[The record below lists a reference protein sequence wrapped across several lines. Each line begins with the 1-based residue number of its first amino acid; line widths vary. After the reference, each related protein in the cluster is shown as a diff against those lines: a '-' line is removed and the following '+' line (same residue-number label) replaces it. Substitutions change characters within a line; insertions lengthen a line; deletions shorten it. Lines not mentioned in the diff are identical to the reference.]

1 MTKQR
6 WTLVAAV
13 LGSAI
18 VFLDSTV
25 VNVALPHIGAELKT
39 PNFGILEG
47 QAYVYS
53 GYLLTLSSLL
63 ILAGALA
70 DFYGRRRM
78 FAIGLTG
85 FGVSSILCGLAPT
98 MEVLIAARV
107 LQGVFGALLVPCS
120 LALISAAF
128 EDVEQAKA
136 YGTWSAASAGTTIL
150 GPLVGGLLVD
160 TISWRAAFLIN
171 IPVIAVA
178 LYLTYAHVS
187 ESKDE
192 QATGQFD
199 WLGAAIIAIA
209 VGGLAFGAIYGEQ
222 RRWEG
227 SLPFISLGLGAI
239 GLAVLPLE
247 LRRAKN
253 PLIPLHLFRSR
264 NFTVTNIATLVV
276 YGALYVMFYNLGLF
290 QQGTLQYTAA
300 AAGLAGIP
308 GTLLLVLFS
317 TRFGALAGRFGARWF
332 MAAGPALM
340 AVGALWFAR
349 IPASS
354 QPWLL
359 NPSHPSSLIPPGS
372 YLVDFLPGSLVFG
385 SGLAILVAPLTTAL
399 MTSVPSH
406 NSGLASAINNAISRI
421 GPQLAGALIFVAI
434 TSTFYSSLASHSQ
447 GIDVNSAQVR
457 RDISPLNRPA
467 VSLSQ
472 GQSDAVRQAS
482 TDGFHFAML
491 ASAGLLIAGSIVSGI
506 GIRQQSQPE
515 APASDPSNAEPAAGP
530 PPQEARSV
538 QAPRRQATQTLTPP
552 RIAPPEPDR

>member
-1 MTKQR
+1 
-6 WTLVAAV
+6 LVAAV

-128 EDVEQAKA
+128 EGVEQAKA

-160 TISWRAAFLIN
+160 TISWRAAFLLN
-171 IPVIAVA
+171 IPIIAVA
-178 LYLTYAHVS
+178 LYATYAHVS

-222 RRWEG
+222 RRWAG

-247 LRRAKN
+247 LRRSKN

-300 AAGLAGIP
+300 AAGLSGIP
-308 GTLLLVLFS
+308 ATLLLVFFS

-340 AVGALWFAR
+340 AVGALLFAR

-359 NPSHPSSLIPPGS
+359 NPSHPSSFLPPGS
-372 YLVDFLPGSLVFG
+372 FLVDFLPGGLVFG
-385 SGLAILVAPLTTAL
+385 AGLAMLVAPLTTAL

-434 TSTFYSSLASHSQ
+434 TATFYSSLASHAP

-482 TDGFHFAML
+482 TDGFHLAML
-491 ASAGLLIAGSIVSGI
+491 ASAALLIAGSIVSGI
-506 GIRQQSQPE
+506 GIRQQAQPE
-515 APASDPSNAEPAAGP
+515 APTADPSNAEP
-530 PPQEARSV
+530 
-538 QAPRRQATQTLTPP
+538 LTPP
-552 RIAPPEPDR
+552 RMAHPEHDR

>member
-128 EDVEQAKA
+128 EGVEQAKA

-160 TISWRAAFLIN
+160 TISWRAAFLLN
-171 IPVIAVA
+171 IPIIAVA
-178 LYLTYAHVS
+178 LYATYAHVS

-247 LRRAKN
+247 LRRSKN

-290 QQGTLQYTAA
+290 QQGSLQYTAA
-300 AAGLAGIP
+300 AAGLSGIP
-308 GTLLLVLFS
+308 ATLLLVLFS

-359 NPSHPSSLIPPGS
+359 NPSHPSSFLPPGS
-372 YLVDFLPGSLVFG
+372 FLVDFLPGGLVFG
-385 SGLAILVAPLTTAL
+385 AGLAMLVAPLTTAL

-434 TSTFYSSLASHSQ
+434 TATFYSSLASHAA

-472 GQSDAVRQAS
+472 GQADAVRQAS
-482 TDGFHFAML
+482 TDGFHLAML
-491 ASAGLLIAGSIVSGI
+491 ASAALLIAGSIVSGI
-506 GIRQQSQPE
+506 GIRQQAQPE
-515 APASDPSNAEPAAGP
+515 TPTSDPSNAEP
-530 PPQEARSV
+530 
-538 QAPRRQATQTLTPP
+538 LLPP
-552 RIAPPEPDR
+552 RMAHPEHDR

>member
-128 EDVEQAKA
+128 EGVEQAKA

-160 TISWRAAFLIN
+160 TISWRAAFLLN
-171 IPVIAVA
+171 IPIIAVA
-178 LYLTYAHVS
+178 LYATYAHVS

-247 LRRAKN
+247 LRRSKN

-300 AAGLAGIP
+300 AAGLSGIP
-308 GTLLLVLFS
+308 ATLLLVFFS

-354 QPWLL
+354 QPWFL
-359 NPSHPSSLIPPGS
+359 NPSHPSSFLPPGS
-372 YLVDFLPGSLVFG
+372 FLVDFLPGGLVFG
-385 SGLAILVAPLTTAL
+385 AGLAMLVAPLTTAL

-434 TSTFYSSLASHSQ
+434 TATFYSSLASHAP

-467 VSLSQ
+467 VSLSH

-482 TDGFHFAML
+482 TDGFHLAML
-491 ASAGLLIAGSIVSGI
+491 ASAALLIAGSIVSGI
-506 GIRQQSQPE
+506 GIRQQAQPE
-515 APASDPSNAEPAAGP
+515 APTSDPSNAEPL
-530 PPQEARSV
+530 S
-538 QAPRRQATQTLTPP
+538 PP
-552 RIAPPEPDR
+552 RMAHPEHDR

>member
-128 EDVEQAKA
+128 EGVEQAKA

-160 TISWRAAFLIN
+160 TISWRAAFLLN
-171 IPVIAVA
+171 IPIIAVA
-178 LYLTYAHVS
+178 LYATYAHVS

-247 LRRAKN
+247 LRRSKN

-290 QQGTLQYTAA
+290 QQGSLQYTAA
-300 AAGLAGIP
+300 AAGLSGIP
-308 GTLLLVLFS
+308 ATLLLVLFS

-359 NPSHPSSLIPPGS
+359 NPSHPSSFLPPGS
-372 YLVDFLPGSLVFG
+372 FLVDFLPGSLVFG
-385 SGLAILVAPLTTAL
+385 AGLAMLVAPLTTAL

-434 TSTFYSSLASHSQ
+434 TATFYSSLASHAP

-467 VSLSQ
+467 VSLSH

-482 TDGFHFAML
+482 TDGFHLAML
-491 ASAGLLIAGSIVSGI
+491 ASAALLIAGSIVSGI
-506 GIRQQSQPE
+506 GIRQQAQPE
-515 APASDPSNAEPAAGP
+515 APTSDPSNAEPL
-530 PPQEARSV
+530 S
-538 QAPRRQATQTLTPP
+538 PP
-552 RIAPPEPDR
+552 RMAHPEHDR

>member
-128 EDVEQAKA
+128 EGVEQAKA
-136 YGTWSAASAGTTIL
+136 YGIWSAASAGTTIL

-160 TISWRAAFLIN
+160 TISWRAAFLLN
-171 IPVIAVA
+171 IPIIAVA
-178 LYLTYAHVS
+178 LYATYAHVS

-247 LRRAKN
+247 LRRSKN

-290 QQGTLQYTAA
+290 QQGALQYTAA
-300 AAGLAGIP
+300 AAGLSGIP
-308 GTLLLVLFS
+308 ATLLLVLFS

-359 NPSHPSSLIPPGS
+359 NPSHPSSFLPPGS
-372 YLVDFLPGSLVFG
+372 FLVDFLPGSLVFG
-385 SGLAILVAPLTTAL
+385 AGLAMLVAPLTTAL

-434 TSTFYSSLASHSQ
+434 TATFYSSLASHAA

-472 GQSDAVRQAS
+472 GQADAVRQAS
-482 TDGFHFAML
+482 TDGFHLAML
-491 ASAGLLIAGSIVSGI
+491 ASAALLIAGSIVSGI
-506 GIRQQSQPE
+506 GIRQQAQPE
-515 APASDPSNAEPAAGP
+515 APTSDPSNAEPLSP
-530 PPQEARSV
+530 ARM
-538 QAPRRQATQTLTPP
+538 AH
-552 RIAPPEPDR
+552 PEHDR

>member
-1 MTKQR
+1 
-6 WTLVAAV
+6 LVAAV

-128 EDVEQAKA
+128 EGVEQAKA

-160 TISWRAAFLIN
+160 TISWRAAFLLN
-171 IPVIAVA
+171 IPIIAVA
-178 LYLTYAHVS
+178 LYATYAHVS

-247 LRRAKN
+247 LRRSKN

-290 QQGTLQYTAA
+290 QQGSLQYTAA
-300 AAGLAGIP
+300 AAGLSGIP
-308 GTLLLVLFS
+308 ATLLLVLFS

-359 NPSHPSSLIPPGS
+359 NPSHPSSFLPPGS
-372 YLVDFLPGSLVFG
+372 FLVDFLPGSLVFG
-385 SGLAILVAPLTTAL
+385 AGLAMLVAPLTTAL

-434 TSTFYSSLASHSQ
+434 TATFYSSLASHAA

-472 GQSDAVRQAS
+472 GQADAVRQAS
-482 TDGFHFAML
+482 TDGFHLAML
-491 ASAGLLIAGSIVSGI
+491 ASAALLIAGSIVSGI
-506 GIRQQSQPE
+506 GIRQQAQPE
-515 APASDPSNAEPAAGP
+515 APASDPSNAEPAAG
-530 PPQEARSV
+530 
-538 QAPRRQATQTLTPP
+538 APRRKRARSKP
-552 RIAPPEPDR
+552 RAAKQPSA